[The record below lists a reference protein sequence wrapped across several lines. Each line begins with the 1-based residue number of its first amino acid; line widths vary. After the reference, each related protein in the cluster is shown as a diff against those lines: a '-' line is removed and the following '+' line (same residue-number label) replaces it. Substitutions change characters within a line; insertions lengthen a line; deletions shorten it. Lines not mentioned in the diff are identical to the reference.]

1 VIDLFRPSYA
11 AARQTWLALAAARG
25 LQVETHLHPL
35 PGPHGEPLAIDVV
48 RDGPADA
55 DAVLLTT
62 SAVHGV
68 EGHGGCGIQAGLLQV
83 GESLRALA
91 GPRTALLHVH
101 AVNPHG
107 FAHGRRVNEDNVD
120 LNRNF
125 IDFGQALSDHPD
137 YAAVHTLLLPAAWP
151 PSADNEAAL
160 QAALDA
166 MGPRRAQMAITRGQH
181 SHPQG
186 LYFGGHRPAW
196 SNTVFRSILRRHAA
210 PVRRVAWIDLHSG
223 LGPFGVG
230 ERIYASFDTGPA
242 LARARRWWGDG
253 VTSVDTGSSTSI
265 PMTGPIQAALADEAP
280 AAEYTG
286 ICLEFG
292 TVPLPQM
299 INALRADHWLH
310 ARPQADAALAARI
323 RHELRAAFFPDTDAW
338 KQALWTQGLQAA
350 QQALVGLRD
359 GAGLPPIS
367 VPQEQS

>member
-1 VIDLFRPSYA
+1 MNDLFRPSYS

-25 LQVETHLHPL
+25 LQVETHLHPQ
-35 PGPHGEPLAIDVV
+35 PGPQGEPLAIDVV

-55 DAVLLTT
+55 QALLLTT

-68 EGHGGCGIQAGLLQV
+68 EGHGGCGIQAGLLQA
-83 GESLRALA
+83 GASLRALA

-125 IDFGQALSDHPD
+125 IHFARPLPDHPD
-137 YAAVHTLLLPAAWP
+137 YAAVHDLLLPATWP
-151 PSADNEAAL
+151 PSPASEAAL
-160 QAALDA
+160 QAVLDA
-166 MGPRRAQMAITRGQH
+166 MGPRRAQMAVTRGQH
-181 SHPQG
+181 SHPGG

-196 SNTVFRSILRRHAA
+196 SNTVFRAILRRHVA
-210 PVRRVAWIDLHSG
+210 PVRQVAWIDLHSG

-230 ERIYASFDTGPA
+230 ERIFASFDTGAA
-242 LARARRWWGDG
+242 LDRARQWWGPG

-280 AAEYTG
+280 GAAYTG

-299 INALRADHWLH
+299 ILALRADHWLQGH
-310 ARPQADAALAARI
+310 PQADPALAAAI
-323 RHELRAAFFPDTDAW
+323 RQQLRDAFYPDTDDW
-338 KQALWTQGLQAA
+338 KRALWTQGLQAA
-350 QQALVGLRD
+350 QQAL
-359 GAGLPPIS
+359 AGLAG
-367 VPQEQS
+367 

>member
-1 VIDLFRPSYA
+1 M
-11 AARQTWLALAAARG
+11 
-25 LQVETHLHPL
+25 
-35 PGPHGEPLAIDVV
+35 

-55 DAVLLTT
+55 DALLLTT

-83 GESLRALA
+83 GESLRQLA

-107 FAHGRRVNEDNVD
+107 FAHGRRVNQDNAD

-125 IDFGQALSDHPD
+125 IDFGQPLPDHPD
-137 YAAVHTLLLPAAWP
+137 DAAVHDLLLPADWP
-151 PSADNEAAL
+151 PPPANEAAL

-166 MGPRRAQMAITRGQH
+166 MGPRRAQMAVTRGQH

-196 SNTVFRSILRRHAA
+196 SNTVFRAVLRRHAA
-210 PVRRVAWIDLHSG
+210 PVRRLAWIDLHSG

-230 ERIYASFDTGPA
+230 ERIFASVDSGPA
-242 LARARRWWGDG
+242 LARARAWWGDG
-253 VTSVDTGSSTSI
+253 VTSVDTGTSTSI

-280 AAEYTG
+280 APADTG

-292 TVPLPQM
+292 SVPLPQM
-299 INALRADHWLH
+299 IRSLRADHWLH
-310 ARPQADAALAARI
+310 NHAEADATLAAQI
-323 RHELRAAFFPDTDAW
+323 RADLRAAFDPDTDAW
-338 KQALWTQGLQAA
+338 KRALWTQGLQAT
-350 QQALVGLRD
+350 QQALAALRD
-359 GAGLPPIS
+359 
-367 VPQEQS
+367 